1 MASSQWAGIEQY
13 ALDNLN
19 YVQLE
24 YRDEINMGNDI
35 NQNGFRRVYRLTA
48 RIRGER
54 KMEFWD
60 TYDSQAN
67 KKDAYG
73 LYYKLEEE
81 VLSL

>member
-1 MASSQWAGIEQY
+1 MANSQWSGIEQY

-24 YRDEINMGNDI
+24 YRDEINMGNDL
-35 NQNGFRRVYRLTA
+35 NLNGFRRVYRLTA
-48 RIRGER
+48 RIRGDR

-60 TYDSQAN
+60 SFDSQGN
-67 KKDAYG
+67 KKDAYE

>member
-1 MASSQWAGIEQY
+1 MANSQWSGIEQY

-24 YRDEINMGNDI
+24 YRDEINEGNEI
-35 NQNGFRRVYRLTA
+35 TQNGFRRVYRLTA
-48 RIRGER
+48 KIKGER

-60 TYDSQAN
+60 SFDSQAN

-73 LYYKLEEE
+73 LYYSLEEQ